1 MVKAKVPLQ
10 IKILVNNF
18 IILLVIGYIAGIL
31 LHEQERIREI
41 EMESRDIREIAK
53 NINKVH
59 RSITE
64 LATQGEGVLGWDD
77 KDSRA
82 YRSKRLNTDSLLLTL
97 RRECVRFVRP
107 EQVDTLRMLLA
118 AKEMH
123 LLRIMQSFRQRV
135 AMDSLIVQQ
144 LPTVVK
150 SASKPRIE
158 IRRKKASRDFSARR
172 TRYGYIRRR
181 ETCAR

>member
-107 EQVDTLRMLLA
+107 EYA
-118 AKEMH
+118 ADAAGGQRDAPAAYHAE
-123 LLRIMQSFRQRV
+123 LSPTGGDGQSDRPTTAYGRQKCE
-135 AMDSLIVQQ
+135 QT
-144 LPTVVK
+144 PH
-150 SASKPRIE
+150 
-158 IRRKKASRDFSARR
+158 
-172 TRYGYIRRR
+172 
-181 ETCAR
+181 